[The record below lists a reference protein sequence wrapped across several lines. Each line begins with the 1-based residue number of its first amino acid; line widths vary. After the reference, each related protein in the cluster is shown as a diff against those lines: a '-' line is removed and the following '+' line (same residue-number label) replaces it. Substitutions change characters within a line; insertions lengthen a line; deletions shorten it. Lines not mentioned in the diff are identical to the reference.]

1 MVGPAL
7 YESFETFE
15 NNMKYVIWTLVLIL
29 LIAHQDNWNWHD
41 DSLVWGFMPIG
52 LFYHACISV
61 AAGFVWFLA
70 TIFMWPK
77 ELEAVSS
84 DASVQESH

>member
-1 MVGPAL
+1 MRPAKLGPT
-7 YESFETFE
+7 TFE
-15 NNMKYVIWTLVLIL
+15 NIMKYVIWTLVLIL

-41 DSLVWGFMPIG
+41 DSLVWGFIPIG

-77 ELEAVSS
+77 ELDSVSS
-84 DASVQESH
+84 NASAQESN